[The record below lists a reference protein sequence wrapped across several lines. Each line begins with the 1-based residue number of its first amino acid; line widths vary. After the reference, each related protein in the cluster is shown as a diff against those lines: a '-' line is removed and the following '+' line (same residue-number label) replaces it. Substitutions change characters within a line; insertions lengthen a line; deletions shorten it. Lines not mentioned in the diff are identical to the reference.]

1 MGVIGRSIAGRLRA
15 LHTLGLAERDDSGRW
30 SLTQE
35 GVAAV
40 TTGHAAS

>member
-1 MGVIGRSIAGRLRA
+1 VIGRSIAGRLRA
-15 LHTLGLAERDDSGRW
+15 LHTLGPAERDVSGRW

-35 GVAAV
+35 GVAVV